1 MRGDG
6 VGEVLFELEEV
17 PRGVLGRVWG
27 ARFGLEDGVG
37 VVER

>member
-17 PRGVLGRVWG
+17 PRG
-27 ARFGLEDGVG
+27 ARSGLEDGVG
-37 VVER
+37 MVVVVVER